1 MNAGEIKTRILEG
14 VNDDPDDPVFFSAG
28 QLSNLVDE
36 ACEVLAEETQA
47 IRRQA
52 LVPWRAGTGFYQVTT
67 VDPDFMAPTR
77 LWNHKTGQRLT
88 CLSMTELDAMD
99 TRWQVTTGS
108 PEVWFP
114 VSWDMF
120 GVYPKPAGA
129 DGVFRLDYMAW
140 PRSLMDDGDRSELPE
155 ATHDAVV
162 LYGQYMGCLK
172 KWDTQAAMIP
182 LKALQLHK
190 TLANAR
196 SGIARISVR
205 SMQRSQDP
213 RTNAFPSTYQ
223 VGG

>member
-1 MNAGEIKTRILEG
+1 MNRGEIERRILEG
-14 VNDDPDDPVFFSAG
+14 VNDSPDDPVFFSLR
-28 QLSNLVDE
+28 QLGDLVDE
-36 ACEVLAEETQA
+36 ACDILAEETQS

-52 LVPWRAGTGFYQVTT
+52 LIPWRAGTGYYQVTT

-77 LWNHKTGQRLT
+77 LWNHKTGLRLT
-88 CLSMTELDAMD
+88 CLSMQELDAMD
-99 TRWQVTTGS
+99 TNWQTTTGT

-129 DGVFRLDYMAW
+129 DGVLRLDYMAW
-140 PRSLMDDGDRSELPE
+140 PRSLMDDSDRSELPE
-155 ATHDAVV
+155 ATHDAIV

-172 KWDTQAAMIP
+172 KWDTQAAMVP

-190 TLANAR
+190 SVAGPR
-196 SGIARISVR
+196 SNIARMSVR
-205 SMQRSQDP
+205 SMQRSQTP
-213 RTNAFPSTYQ
+213 GANAFPSNYQ